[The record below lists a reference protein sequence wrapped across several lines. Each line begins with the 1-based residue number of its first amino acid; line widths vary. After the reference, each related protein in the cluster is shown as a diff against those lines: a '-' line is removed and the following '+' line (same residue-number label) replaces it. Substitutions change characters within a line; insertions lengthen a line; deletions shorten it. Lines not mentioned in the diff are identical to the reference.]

1 MCSLS
6 VKSRLQFPR
15 RADTAAVL
23 RHKLVTENFVHG
35 MVYSFDFAQLVR
47 ASHRT
52 ARRSRMISVK
62 VTNVTKRFG
71 NVTALDGID
80 LTIQPGE
87 LFFLLGPSGCGK
99 TTLLRSLAGFYIP
112 DAGSIHFGSE
122 NVTTLPPHQR
132 NTGMMFQSY
141 ALWPHMTVAD
151 NVAFGLEERRVPR
164 NEINQRVRAALASVQ
179 MENYA
184 ARRPNQLSGG
194 QQQRVALA
202 RALVIRPRC
211 LLLDEPLSNLDAR
224 LRLEMRGEIRRVCK
238 EFNLTTVYVTHDQ
251 KEALSIADRM
261 AILAG
266 GKILQ
271 VGAPREIYRRPT
283 DRVVAN
289 FIGETNFIEGTIESV
304 NGVRAVVSTALG
316 RFVGVLTRID
326 QRPRDGA
333 KATLSI
339 RPECLH
345 LGQTLGGDANR
356 LTCTVGDAVY
366 LGEVAQYELRA
377 DDVALKV
384 LELNPRQL
392 IAAGRTG
399 VVATVDPED
408 VAVLVQRDPTVVQA

>member
-1 MCSLS
+1 
-6 VKSRLQFPR
+6 
-15 RADTAAVL
+15 
-23 RHKLVTENFVHG
+23 
-35 MVYSFDFAQLVR
+35 
-47 ASHRT
+47 
-52 ARRSRMISVK
+52 MISVK
-62 VTNVTKRFG
+62 VTNLTKRFG
-71 NVTALDGID
+71 KVTALDNLD

-112 DAGSIHFGSE
+112 ESGSIHFGEE
-122 NVTTLPPHQR
+122 NVTRLPPHER

-141 ALWPHMTVAD
+141 ALWPHMTVAE

-164 NEINQRVRAALASVQ
+164 AEINQRVAAALDSIKMGAFAS
-179 MENYA
+179 
-184 ARRPNQLSGG
+184 RRPNELSGG

-238 EFNLTTVYVTHDQ
+238 EFKLTTVYVTHDQ

-261 AILAG
+261 AILDAG
-266 GKILQ
+266 RVLQ
-271 VGAPREIYRRPT
+271 VGAPREIYRRPV

-289 FIGETNFIEGTIESV
+289 FIGETNFIEGQIVST
-304 NGVRAVVSTALG
+304 NGVRAVVDTPLG

-326 QRPRDGA
+326 QRPREGA

-339 RPECLH
+339 RPECLR
-345 LGQTLGGDANR
+345 LGERVVGDENQV
-356 LTCTVGDAVY
+356 TCAVGDAVY

-377 DDVALKV
+377 GDFALKV
-384 LELNPRQL
+384 FELNPRHL

-399 VVATVDPED
+399 VVASADPED
-408 VAVLVQRDPTVVQA
+408 VAVLLG